1 MVLKLLSQEKIAK
14 SLKKTR
20 KKRKEKLLGYVIV
33 EEISALKNGGQQK
46 KDTWVLWINKQKQR
60 IVEDMEMG
68 QTSPYLEEKL
78 FPKKKMEEL

>member
-1 MVLKLLSQEKIAK
+1 LNFESEAGMVLKLLSQEKIAK

-46 KDTWVLWINKQKQR
+46 KDT
-60 IVEDMEMG
+60 
-68 QTSPYLEEKL
+68 
-78 FPKKKMEEL
+78 

>member
-1 MVLKLLSQEKIAK
+1 
-14 SLKKTR
+14 
-20 KKRKEKLLGYVIV
+20 
-33 EEISALKNGGQQK
+33 LKNGGQQK